1 VRQPATLKPQRE
13 WSAIVG
19 LPLDVLVVAAY
30 GLIIPAPM
38 LAWPR
43 HGCIN
48 IHASLLPRWRGAAP
62 IVRAILAGD
71 AETGISIMRMDEGLD
86 TGPVISQPR
95 LTIEARET
103 AGSLHDKLA
112 AVGARAIVDTL
123 TRLERGETPAAITQN
138 NAAATYAAKVERE
151 EATIDWQADANAIDR
166 SVRAFDPWPGA
177 QTSFRG
183 APLKIWKTVP
193 LRGRYGPAGSVIRV
207 DRSGIVVACG
217 DGALAI
223 EELQRA
229 AGKRM
234 SAGAFIAGHPIEV
247 GACFGGATD

>member
-1 VRQPATLKPQRE
+1 
-13 WSAIVG
+13 
-19 LPLDVLVVAAY
+19 
-30 GLIIPAPM
+30 M
-38 LAWPR
+38 LADD
-43 HGCIN
+43 
-48 IHASLLPRWRGAAP
+48 
-62 IVRAILAGD
+62 V
-71 AETGISIMRMDEGLD
+71 ETGISIMRMDEGLD
-86 TGPVISQPR
+86 TGPVMSQHR
-95 LTIEARET
+95 IAIDARET
-103 AGSLHDKLA
+103 AGGLHDKLA

-123 TRLERGETPAAITQN
+123 TRLERGEAPAALPQN